1 MYHGLLSWCSYIT
14 LHWNERFN
22 LLVKNRILASTPW
35 WEVWYQHAKKV
46 VSSCRGASGFCYWA
60 SEFCSQLARQAIKFF
75 FEKFKL
81 QKKCEISSAHQMF
94 WGLVQ
99 KTFRLLNA
107 TFSLPKWQA
116 AKLTFFA
123 PWVLNKVLYGEA
135 PPQGPTPCPFSTI
148 SDRK

>member
-1 MYHGLLSWCSYIT
+1 MDFAIGQVNFVL
-14 LHWNERFN
+14 N
-22 LLVKNRILASTPW
+22 LPDRPVN
-35 WEVWYQHAKKV
+35 
-46 VSSCRGASGFCYWA
+46 
-60 SEFCSQLARQAIKFF
+60 FF

-81 QKKCEISSAHQMF
+81 QKKREISSAHQMF